1 MLNFEDRRKGFYQ
14 VARQKRS
21 FGARQSKVPSAK
33 DKGQGLQTRGRA
45 KRSLYHE
52 DDDFNQGHG
61 FGFGYLCGYW
71 EDYCVPARYE
81 ERCVQVWVA
90 DPVVYET
97 FGGRL
102 GWGRFDRRR
111 EYRHF

>member
-1 MLNFEDRRKGFYQ
+1 LNQGKTLFSQFILQLSHDEFHTFVVRYDR
-14 VARQKRS
+14 ARRS
-21 FGARQSKVPSAK
+21 AAFSCFFKSSPPA
-33 DKGQGLQTRGRA
+33 
-45 KRSLYHE
+45 SLV
-52 DDDFNQGHG
+52 NPGHG

-102 GWGRFDRRR
+102 GWGRFDRRH